1 MPLSRWETLLVG
13 NSVLISIIS
22 GWLCGAT
29 KGESHQ
35 RECDSS
41 TRLRRGH
48 AGDQEVQEEVQLG
61 DPLRRAL
68 GRELAHWDRER
79 PHAFGQVGDLLYGKM
94 WKLLEKQLVCSEA

>member
-1 MPLSRWETLLVG
+1 MVDSS
-13 NSVLISIIS
+13 NLISIIS
-22 GWLCGAT
+22 GWVRGAA

-35 RECDSS
+35 RERDSS

-68 GRELAHWDRER
+68 GRQLAHWDRER
-79 PHAFGQVGDLLYGKM
+79 PHAFGQVGDLFYGTM
-94 WKLLEKQLVCSEA
+94 WQLLEKQLVCSEM

>member
-1 MPLSRWETLLVG
+1 MVDSS
-13 NSVLISIIS
+13 NLISTIS
-22 GWLCGAT
+22 GWVRGAA

-35 RECDSS
+35 RERDSS

-68 GRELAHWDRER
+68 GRQLAHWNRER
-79 PHAFGQVGDLLYGKM
+79 PHAFGQVGVLFYRTM
-94 WKLLEKQLVCSEA
+94 WKLLENTTCLF